1 MRVRGSTEPPDER
14 RVRCSRP
21 EPPGRSPT
29 HTVMNKLSV
38 ALLGALA
45 VVAVPALS
53 GCETETGTDLE
64 GDGTANVDTAVV
76 VEDDSVGMDTDM
88 NINGDSVEAGADEAG
103 AEAGEALD
111 SAGAAIGR
119 AGNAVGDVIDENVD
133 VGENADNQ

>member
-1 MRVRGSTEPPDER
+1 
-14 RVRCSRP
+14 
-21 EPPGRSPT
+21 
-29 HTVMNKLSV
+29 MNKLSV